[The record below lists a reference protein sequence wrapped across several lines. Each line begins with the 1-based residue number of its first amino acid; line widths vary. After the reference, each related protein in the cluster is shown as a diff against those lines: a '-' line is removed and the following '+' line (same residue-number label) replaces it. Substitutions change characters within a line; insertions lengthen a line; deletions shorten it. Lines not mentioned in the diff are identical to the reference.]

1 MNGVRHIIRKA
12 GLCFV
17 AALWMC
23 GCYNSGFDEAD
34 YPGAPPATT
43 TSLRAFVTAHRG
55 GAVRIEEPIV
65 VAGRVTSSDRA
76 GNFYRR
82 LVVEDEGVALAIK
95 ARLDGLHNAY
105 PEGMWLT
112 IAMEGL
118 VAERQFGI
126 LHIGSEGSETGH
138 LMTDYIPSKAAL
150 DNHLFPSNDIYP
162 IDPYDLQLNQ
172 LTPSLAGRLVRI
184 GGLALD
190 AEERSEEE
198 VVVWSGEHRF
208 YGADSLYVGCYIRPY
223 ADFADRPIPNAN
235 GSLTGVLEY
244 NNGDYTLVPRDTEDL
259 DF

>member
-1 MNGVRHIIRKA
+1 MNRVQHRVRKA
-12 GLCFV
+12 GLFFMI
-17 AALWMC
+17 ALLMC

-34 YPGAPPATT
+34 YPTTPPVTT

-55 GAVRIEEPIV
+55 GAVRIEQPIV

-112 IAMEGL
+112 VSMEGL
-118 VAERQFGI
+118 VAERQYGI
-126 LHIGSEGSETGH
+126 LHIGSEGSETGY
-138 LMTDYIPSKAAL
+138 LTADYIPSKAAL
-150 DNHLFPSNDIYP
+150 DEHLFPSSDILP
-162 IDPYDLQLNQ
+162 ITPYDLQLDQ
-172 LTPSLAGRLVRI
+172 LTPSMAGRLVRI

-190 AEERSEEE
+190 AEERLEEE
-198 VVVWSGEHRF
+198 VAVWSGEHRF
-208 YGADSLYVGCYIRPY
+208 YGADSLYVDCYIRPY
-223 ADFADRPIPNAN
+223 ADFADCPIPDTN
-235 GSLTGVLEY
+235 GSLTGILEY
-244 NNGDYTLVPRDTEDL
+244 NNDNYTLVPRDAEDL

>member
-1 MNGVRHIIRKA
+1 MNRVQHSVRKA
-12 GLCFV
+12 GLFFTI
-17 AALWMC
+17 ALLMC

-34 YPGAPPATT
+34 YPTTPPVTT

-55 GAVRIEEPIV
+55 GAVRIEQPIV

-112 IAMEGL
+112 ISMEGL
-118 VAERQFGI
+118 VAERQYGI
-126 LHIGSEGSETGH
+126 LHIGSEGSETGY
-138 LMTDYIPSKAAL
+138 LTADYIPSKAAL
-150 DNHLFPSNDIYP
+150 DEHLFPSSDILP
-162 IDPYDLQLNQ
+162 ITPYDLQLNQ
-172 LTPSLAGRLVRI
+172 LTPSMAGRLVRI

-198 VVVWSGEHRF
+198 VAVWSGEHRF
-208 YGADSLYVGCYIRPY
+208 YGADSLYVSCYVRPY
-223 ADFADRPIPNAN
+223 ADFADSPIPDTN
-235 GSLTGVLEY
+235 GSLTGILEY
-244 NNGDYTLVPRDTEDL
+244 NNDNYTLVPRDAEDL

>member
-1 MNGVRHIIRKA
+1 MNGVQHIIRKT
-12 GLCFV
+12 GLGIV
-17 AALWMC
+17 AALGIC

-34 YPGAPPATT
+34 HPTAPPATT

-95 ARLDGLHNAY
+95 ARLDGLHNTY
-105 PEGMWLT
+105 PEGMWIT

-118 VAERQFGI
+118 VAERQYGI
-126 LHIGSEGSETGH
+126 LHIGSEGSETGY
-138 LMTDYIPSKAAL
+138 LTADYIPSKAAL
-150 DNHLFPSNDIYP
+150 DNHLFPSNDILP
-162 IDPYDLQLNQ
+162 IAPYDLQLNQ

-190 AEERSEEE
+190 AAERSEEE
-198 VVVWSGEHRF
+198 LVVWSGAHRF
-208 YGADSLYVGCYIRPY
+208 YGADSLCVGCYVRPY
-223 ADFADRPIPNAN
+223 ADFADSPIPDRN

-244 NNGDYTLVPRDTEDL
+244 NNSDYTLVPRDAEDL

>member
-1 MNGVRHIIRKA
+1 MNGVRHIIRQA

-112 IAMEGL
+112 ISMEGL

-126 LHIGSEGSETGH
+126 LHIGSESSETGH
-138 LMTDYIPSKAAL
+138 LTSDYIPSKAAL
-150 DNHLFPSNDIYP
+150 DDHLFPSNDILP
-162 IDPYDLQLNQ
+162 VTPYDLQINQ

-190 AEERSEEE
+190 AAERSEEE
-198 VVVWSGEHRF
+198 LVVWSGEHRF
-208 YGADSLYVGCYIRPY
+208 YGADSLYVGCYVRPY
-223 ADFADRPIPNAN
+223 ADFADRPIPDAN
-235 GSLTGVLEY
+235 GSLTGILEH

>member
-1 MNGVRHIIRKA
+1 MNGVQHIIRKA
-12 GLCFV
+12 GLCIV
-17 AALWMC
+17 AVLWMC

-34 YPGAPPATT
+34 YPAAPPATT

-55 GAVRIEEPIV
+55 GAVRIEQPIV

-112 IAMEGL
+112 ISMEGL
-118 VAERQFGI
+118 VAERQYGI
-126 LHIGSEGSETGH
+126 LHIGSEGSETGY
-138 LMTDYIPSKAAL
+138 LTADYIPSKAAL
-150 DNHLFPSNDIYP
+150 DNHLFPSNDILP
-162 IDPYDLQLNQ
+162 IAPYDLQLNQ

-190 AEERSEEE
+190 AAERSEEE
-198 VVVWSGEHRF
+198 VVVWSGAHRF
-208 YGADSLYVGCYIRPY
+208 YGADSLYVSCYVRPY
-223 ADFADRPIPNAN
+223 ADFADRPIPDTN

-244 NNGDYTLVPRDTEDL
+244 NNGNYTLVPRDAEDL

>member
-1 MNGVRHIIRKA
+1 MNGVLHIVRKA
-12 GLCFV
+12 GLCIV
-17 AALWMC
+17 AALWIC

-34 YPGAPPATT
+34 YPAAPPATT

-76 GNFYRR
+76 GNFYHR

-112 IAMEGL
+112 ISMEGL

-126 LHIGSEGSETGH
+126 LHIGSESSETGH
-138 LMTDYIPSKAAL
+138 LTSDYIPSKAAL
-150 DNHLFPSNDIYP
+150 DDHLFPSYDILP
-162 IDPYDLQLNQ
+162 IDPYNLQINQ

-198 VVVWSGEHRF
+198 LVVWSGEHRF
-208 YGADSLYVGCYIRPY
+208 YGADSLCVGCYVRPY
-223 ADFADRPIPNAN
+223 ADFADRPIPDAN
-235 GSLTGVLEY
+235 GSLTGILEY
-244 NNGDYTLVPRDTEDL
+244 TNGDYTLVPRDTEDL

>member
-1 MNGVRHIIRKA
+1 MNWVQHIIRKA
-12 GLCFV
+12 GLCIV
-17 AALWMC
+17 AVLWMC

-34 YPGAPPATT
+34 YPTTPPATT

-55 GAVRIEEPIV
+55 GAVRIEQPIV

-82 LVVEDEGVALAIK
+82 LVFEDEGVALAIK

-112 IAMEGL
+112 VSMEGL
-118 VAERQFGI
+118 VAERQYGI
-126 LHIGSEGSETGH
+126 LHIGSEGSETGY
-138 LMTDYIPSKAAL
+138 LTADYIPSKAAL
-150 DNHLFPSNDIYP
+150 DEHLFPSSDILP
-162 IDPYDLQLNQ
+162 ITPYDLQLDQ
-172 LTPSLAGRLVRI
+172 LTPSMAGRLVRI

-198 VVVWSGEHRF
+198 LVVWSGAHRF
-208 YGADSLYVGCYIRPY
+208 YGADSLYVDCYVRPY
-223 ADFADRPIPNAN
+223 ADFADSPIPDTN
-235 GSLTGVLEY
+235 GSLTGILEY
-244 NNGDYTLVPRDTEDL
+244 NNDNYTLVPRDTEDL